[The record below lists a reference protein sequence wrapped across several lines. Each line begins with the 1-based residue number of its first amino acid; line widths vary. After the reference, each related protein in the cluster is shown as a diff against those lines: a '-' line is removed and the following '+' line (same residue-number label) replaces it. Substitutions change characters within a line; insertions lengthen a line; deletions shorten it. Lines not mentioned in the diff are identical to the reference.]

1 MFDMQNR
8 NNGEN
13 GAPEGQGWLQVRVT
27 SARGAF
33 PIEGA
38 VVMVLTDPNAGSG
51 EQSSVIRTLRTDRS
65 GLTETVPL
73 PAPPRYLS
81 QTPGSAKPYA
91 TYNISVSKEGYYDVE
106 GLGIPVF
113 DGVVSTQAVNLLP
126 EDRRAPGSMG
136 GETSIREEPG
146 YLNLRSGSAED
157 GGTAEYGAPEAETDG
172 GGDMSDDYMMGEEMS
187 DDDMTDE
194 DMSEGYMTDDSM
206 NAEHTGGA
214 YGGAG
219 AEDTGDE

>member
-8 NNGEN
+8 NNEEN

-81 QTPGSAKPYA
+81 QTPGAAKPYA
-91 TYNISVSKEGYYDVE
+91 TYNISVSKDGYYDVE

-113 DGVVSTQAVNLLP
+113 DGVVSTQAINLLP

-146 YLNLRSGSAED
+146 YLNLRSGFTED
-157 GGTAEYGAPEAETDG
+157 GGTAEYGARETETDG
-172 GGDMSDDYMMGEEMS
+172 GGDMSD
-187 DDDMTDE
+187 
-194 DMSEGYMTDDSM
+194 GYMTDGSM
-206 NAEHTGGA
+206 NAEHTG
-214 YGGAG
+214 